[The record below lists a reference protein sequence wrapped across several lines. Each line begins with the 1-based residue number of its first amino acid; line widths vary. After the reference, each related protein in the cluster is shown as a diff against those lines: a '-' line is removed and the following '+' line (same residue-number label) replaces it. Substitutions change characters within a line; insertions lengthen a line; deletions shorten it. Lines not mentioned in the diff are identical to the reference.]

1 MAALDE
7 ISSNIQ
13 IAEIEP
19 LKDVITNKML
29 DYLSFVTIRLE
40 QLQKV
45 AASDIKEEIVDEL
58 KSHTLMILN
67 QSKAFYKLLTS
78 SGWEA
83 RPK

>member
-1 MAALDE
+1 
-7 ISSNIQ
+7 
-13 IAEIEP
+13 
-19 LKDVITNKML
+19 ML

-58 KSHTLMILN
+58 QSHTLMILN
-67 QSKAFYKLLTS
+67 QSKAFYKLLTN

>member
-45 AASDIKEEIVDEL
+45 AAPDIKEEIVDEL
-58 KSHTLMILN
+58 GTHTRMILN
-67 QSKAFYKLLTS
+67 QSKAFYKLLAN